1 MPPPGNNR
9 VKLGSPAPVVI
20 NMVSTKPFEIHHSG
34 VSFAIVVI
42 AVVVVIV
49 VFAVFLLN
57 VK

>member
-1 MPPPGNNR
+1 M
-9 VKLGSPAPVVI
+9 VI

-42 AVVVVIV
+42 AVVVLA
-49 VFAVFLLN
+49 VFAVFLSN